1 MFVGFEKPWAS
12 ELPLYS
18 AIACGAL
25 VELVKTITPEQLNAY
40 GWRAVDTEPGWKTPT
55 LLSAEEFQSVIE
67 EADAK
72 DVLSKGAR
80 PWFWRAFAK
89 NTASVSIEG
98 DVVDFGPQLLAGGP
112 AAADGDFQQV
122 LA

>member
-40 GWRAVDTEPGWKTPT
+40 GWPAVDTKLGWKTPT

-72 DVLSKGAR
+72 
-80 PWFWRAFAK
+80 
-89 NTASVSIEG
+89 
-98 DVVDFGPQLLAGGP
+98 
-112 AAADGDFQQV
+112 AA
-122 LA
+122 L